1 MTQLVTVQTD
11 FMDLEQMAEGLAG
24 RVHATHVILPAG
36 DAVDEGE
43 WAQFEIALHDG
54 SAGLAGI
61 GRCVTVVDNGDERA
75 AHQRFDVV
83 FDSLQFDTHEQQV
96 FEHILALHGTG
107 GQQLEEVADVDA
119 ESLPPQTTEDTGAF
133 VDVSTEFTGSQQVH
147 VSPESIEP
155 EAVEQVDH
163 DDIPLDPVAGVPHD
177 DTDDDENA
185 ERTMIAS
192 VDELEPAV
200 SDAMSM
206 NLEPGGEDNDVVPHT
221 HLAAP
226 VRTGGGSSN
235 GASYGHSRT
244 SAAHAVQPMIE
255 EGFEEPLSG
264 ERIAPAPRVV
274 NGAAFAYT
282 NGIPFPAK
290 PPRPD
295 LEPSLR
301 VTPAPH
307 PAGTSSH

>member
-11 FMDLEQMAEGLAG
+11 FVDLEQMAEGLTG

-147 VSPESIEP
+147 VSSESIEP
-155 EAVEQVDH
+155 EAVEH
-163 DDIPLDPVAGVPHD
+163 DDMALDPVAGVAHD

-192 VDELEPAV
+192 VDELEPAGT
-200 SDAMSM
+200 DAMSM
-206 NLEPGGEDNDVVPHT
+206 NFEPGGEDNDAVPHT
-221 HLAAP
+221 HLATP
-226 VRTGGGSSN
+226 VRTGNGSSN
-235 GASYGHSRT
+235 GASYGHARS
-244 SAAHAVQPMIE
+244 SAAHAVQPLIE

-264 ERIAPAPRVV
+264 ERIAPTPRVV

-295 LEPSLR
+295 LEPALR
-301 VTPAPH
+301 VTPAPR
-307 PAGTSSH
+307 PAGSASH

>member
-11 FMDLEQMAEGLAG
+11 FKDLEQMAEGLAG

-61 GRCVTVVDNGDERA
+61 GRCVTVVDNGEERA

-83 FDSLQFDTHEQQV
+83 FDSLQFDQHEQQV

-107 GQQLEEVADVDA
+107 GQHLEEVSDVDA
-119 ESLPPQTTEDTGAF
+119 ESMPPQTIEDTGSF
-133 VDVSTEFTGSQQVH
+133 VDVSTEFTGSEQVH

-155 EAVEQVDH
+155 GAVESLS
-163 DDIPLDPVAGVPHD
+163 LDPVAGVPHD
-177 DTDDDENA
+177 DNDDDDNA
-185 ERTMIAS
+185 EKTMIATT
-192 VDELEPAV
+192 DELEPTV
-200 SDAMSM
+200 SDPESM
-206 NLEPGGEDNDVVPHT
+206 YMQPGGEDNDVVPHA

-226 VRTGGGSSN
+226 ARTSSGN
-235 GASYGHSRT
+235 GAGYGHARG
-244 SAAHAVQPMIE
+244 SAAHAVQPMLE
-255 EGFEEPLSG
+255 EAFEEPLSG
-264 ERIAPAPRVV
+264 ERIATAPRTV

-301 VTPAPH
+301 VTPAPRPSGGH
-307 PAGTSSH
+307 